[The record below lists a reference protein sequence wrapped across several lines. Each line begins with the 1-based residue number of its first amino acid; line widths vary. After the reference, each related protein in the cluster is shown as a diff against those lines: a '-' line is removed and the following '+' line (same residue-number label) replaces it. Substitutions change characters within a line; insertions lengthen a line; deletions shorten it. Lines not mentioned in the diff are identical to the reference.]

1 MCFVNRPSPFP
12 AATRVLL
19 PFSLFIVTLLFGRIA
34 INWIGAFGEGEVSLL
49 CLMCSSLQTES
60 NCCSLTL
67 KVMTEVILLASYC
80 QFLLP

>member
-34 INWIGAFGEGEVSLL
+34 IGLELLERGGSLF
-49 CLMCSSLQTES
+49 C
-60 NCCSLTL
+60 
-67 KVMTEVILLASYC
+67 A
-80 QFLLP
+80 